1 MLNNKNILVSGVSRG
16 VGLEIAKNLLEEGAN
31 VYGLSRSN
39 TIEVQQLI
47 KEFPK
52 SFSYQEYD
60 LSDGNCVKNKIFDN
74 WIGSKTPIHGFV
86 NNAATAYDDIITNL
100 NLDRLTHMYSV
111 NVFTPFMIVKNV
123 IRNMILNRT
132 KGSIVHISSI
142 SVHTGYKGL
151 AMYAGSKGALEA
163 FSKNTAREW
172 GEKGIRSNC
181 LVAGFMDTAMSE
193 TLSIDQKDRI
203 YKRTALKSPTSLT
216 SVAKTVVFLVSDD
229 SCSVTGQNIHV
240 DSGTI

>member
-1 MLNNKNILVSGVSRG
+1 MLKNKNILVSGVSRG
-16 VGLEIAKNLLEEGAN
+16 VGLEITKNLLEEGAN
-31 VYGLSRSN
+31 VYGLSRTKTFEGQELLN
-39 TIEVQQLI
+39 R
-47 KEFPK
+47 FPDC
-52 SFSYQEYD
+52 FSYQEYD
-60 LSDGNCVKNKIFDN
+60 LSDGNCVKIKIFDN
-74 WIGSKTPIHGFV
+74 WIGSRTPLHGFV

-203 YKRTALKSPTSLT
+203 YKRTALKTPTSIT
-216 SVAKTVVFLVSDD
+216 SVAKTVIFLVSDD
-229 SCSVTGQNIHV
+229 SSSVTGQNIHV